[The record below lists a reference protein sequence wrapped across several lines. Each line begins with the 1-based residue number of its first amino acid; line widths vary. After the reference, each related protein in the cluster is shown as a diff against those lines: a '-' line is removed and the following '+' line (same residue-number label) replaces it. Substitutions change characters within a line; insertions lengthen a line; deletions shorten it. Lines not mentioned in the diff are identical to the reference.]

1 MINVKRLDTGVIL
14 VTEYVEHVKSVT
26 AGVWVGAGS
35 VSEDEYPAG
44 ISHFT
49 EHMMFKGTNKRDSK
63 KIAMDID
70 RIGAQNNAFTGKE
83 YTCYFVKSTEA
94 NIFKALDVLTDM
106 IEDPMLLK
114 EEMDRERNVIKEEIK
129 MNFDSPDYLAMEKA
143 SELVYAGSN
152 LSNSILG
159 TEDSIDKID
168 TDTMRSYINDFYTRD
183 RMVISV
189 AGNFKQEEIERF
201 FENKFLN
208 LNEAQRNFVERRAK
222 YEKKE
227 ITITKDIEQAHICMA
242 VPAISTE
249 DDRYYA
255 MNVLSNAVGESMSSR
270 LFQKVREEM
279 GLAYSVASSLSTNHR
294 GGEFSI
300 YAGVAKEKI
309 EDAIRGIKD
318 VVNEV
323 KEKGLTDEEISS
335 SIEQLKS
342 AYIYT
347 QENMLARMIKNGKN
361 TLLSGRIY
369 TPEEIMEAYDR
380 VDSSEIK
387 NALDIIGD
395 VENFSIAIVSGD
407 VKNRS

>member
-26 AGVWVGAGS
+26 AGVWVCAGS

>member
-208 LNEAQRNFVERRAK
+208 LNEAQRNFVERRTK

>member
-159 TEDSIDKID
+159 TEDSIDEID
-168 TDTMRSYINDFYTRD
+168 PDTMRSYINDFYTRD

-208 LNEAQRNFVERRAK
+208 LNESQRDFVERKAN